1 MTSCASLLDLLLQ
14 DKELS
19 VDSSATSSLPQ
30 SSSPF
35 RAIPQAARSHPLF
48 PANWHY
54 LHTMLISSAHHQ
66 NSLHEDF
73 HKSYICTDLASTL
86 RSRAEAHGHH
96 ALLQL
101 TLQLQQDALAALQCV
116 YKQWNANV
124 AETRVLFGA
133 LKALFE
139 NDDQITAEYHG
150 LNSVFLSSSGQA
162 DGEVQAEEGEDF
174 EDFMDMFETALQIG
188 NMVGSVLL
196 ERMYECSKG

>member
-1 MTSCASLLDLLLQ
+1 MVQGFSLFDLKAQIQAVKILMTSSASLLDLLLQ

-19 VDSSATSSLPQ
+19 VDSPASSSLPQ

-35 RAIPQAARSHPLF
+35 RAVPQAARSHPLF

-66 NSLHEDF
+66 NSLYEDF

-86 RSRAEAHGHH
+86 RSRAEAHGHQ

-101 TLQLQQDALAALQCV
+101 ALQLHQDALTALQSV

-124 AETRVLFGA
+124 VETKVLFRA

-162 DGEVQAEEGEDF
+162 EAG
-174 EDFMDMFETALQIG
+174 M
-188 NMVGSVLL
+188 
-196 ERMYECSKG
+196 